1 MTINKII
8 RAMVKK
14 PKYDM
19 KTRQNTP
26 SKPIYK
32 ELQIL
37 TLNNLYYYNLG
48 ILAHTFQYS
57 LNLPDKIAEKFVK
70 KKDIVELS
78 TRNNEYELYYNV
90 PKKDTTFRKPTLASS
105 ILWNKLPDEIK
116 AIKSKP
122 LFKDKLKQFLLNR
135 I

>member
-1 MTINKII
+1 M
-8 RAMVKK
+8 
-14 PKYDM
+14 
-19 KTRQNTP
+19 
-26 SKPIYK
+26 
-32 ELQIL
+32 
-37 TLNNLYYYNLG
+37 
-48 ILAHTFQYS
+48 
-57 LNLPDKIAEKFVK
+57 K
-70 KKDIVELS
+70 KKEIVELS

-90 PKKDTTFRKPTLASS
+90 PKKDTTFRKPILASS